1 LVVSNGFYSTSS
13 YGGSYTDGIVV
24 DYLTGNGRISVGG
37 SDSLTLYTGGIATN
51 AVLTLNL
58 SGAVGVGVS
67 PSYGTTG
74 QVLTSQGSGG
84 APQWATS
91 SGVTK
96 AQAIAYSMTLG
107 F

>member
-1 LVVSNGFYSTSS
+1 
-13 YGGSYTDGIVV
+13 VV
-24 DYLTGNGRISVGG
+24 DYVSGNGRISVGG
-37 SDSLTLYTGGIATN
+37 ADNLTLYTGGIGADP
-51 AVLTLNL
+51 VLTLNL
-58 SGAVGVGVS
+58 NGAIGVGVS
-67 PSYGTTG
+67 SSYGTTG

-84 APQWATS
+84 APQWTTS

>member
-1 LVVSNGFYSTSS
+1 VSTSN
-13 YGGSYTDGIVV
+13 YTGSYTDGIVV

-37 SDSLTLYTGGIATN
+37 SDNLTLYTGGVAAN

-67 PSYGTTG
+67 PSFGTTG
-74 QVLTSQGSGG
+74 YVLTSQGSGG
-84 APQWATS
+84 APQWLPA
-91 SGVTK
+91 SGGLSK
-96 AQAIAYSMTLG
+96 AQVTALVMTLG